1 MKKYYT
7 IVGIVSIILV
17 AILLITCPKESD
29 FKLYLEDKYA
39 LKCDEGSFECTQNV
53 EGKKEKLKFES
64 TDARN
69 GVFFMTVKQTF
80 KTEADV
86 TKEYSGV
93 GMFGTFLFVSEKTF

>member
-29 FKLYLEDKYA
+29 FNLYVEDKYA
-39 LKCDEGSFECTQNV
+39 LKCDESSFACTQNV
-53 EGKKEKLKFES
+53 DGKTEKLQFES
-64 TDARN
+64 TDARD
-69 GVFFMTVKQTF
+69 GVFFMTVKHTF
-80 KTEADV
+80 KTEAGIK
-86 TKEYSGV
+86 KEYSGV